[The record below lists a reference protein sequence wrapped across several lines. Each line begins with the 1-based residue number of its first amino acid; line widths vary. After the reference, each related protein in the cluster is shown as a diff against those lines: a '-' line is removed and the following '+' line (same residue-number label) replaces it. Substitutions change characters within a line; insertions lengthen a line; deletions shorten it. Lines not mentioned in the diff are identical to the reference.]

1 MHYLKLCCTK
11 MYNQYLIVAI
21 IIINTM
27 RILAIDV
34 GTGTQDIM
42 IYDTEKELENSIKLV
57 LPSPHLYIS
66 QQIREIENDLYFTG
80 EIMGGGKIK
89 NTLLEHL
96 KKGYKVVME
105 ENPAKTIRDNI
116 SQVEA
121 LGIEIAQK
129 KDYKDFTRLT
139 LKDIDITKL
148 SKFLLEYDMEF
159 DFDKI
164 AIAVQDHG
172 YSESMGDRD
181 FRFEKIRQKLKTPI
195 APWEFAF
202 KGNVPGYYTRMK
214 AVERTLKKEGITTD
228 CLLMDT
234 KFASI
239 AGMCFDETALK
250 LNSFIAIDIGNG
262 HTTAA
267 SIENSEIQ
275 GIFEH
280 HTSSLTPASLENY
293 IKRLAD
299 GVITNKEVYDDHG
312 HGAHVLNP
320 ISEIEKV
327 IVSGPKRELI
337 AKTNLDWHHA
347 SPGGDVMM
355 TGTVGLIKTLEELYV

>member
-1 MHYLKLCCTK
+1 
-11 MYNQYLIVAI
+11 
-21 IIINTM
+21 M

-42 IYDTEKELENSIKLV
+42 IYDTEKELENSLKLV

-89 NTLLEHL
+89 KSLLEHM

-105 ENPAKTIRDNI
+105 PTCAKTIRDNI
-116 SQVEA
+116 EQVKS
-121 LGIEIAQK
+121 LGIEIADEN
-129 KDYKDFTRLT
+129 KDYTDYSKIRLG
-139 LKDIDITKL
+139 DINIKKL
-148 SKFLLEYDMEF
+148 SEFLLGYDLDF
-159 DFDKI
+159 DFDGI

-172 YSESMGDRD
+172 YNENMGDRD
-181 FRFEKIRQKLKTPI
+181 FRFEKIREKVSHPI
-195 APWEFAF
+195 SPLEFGF
-202 KGNVPGYYTRMK
+202 KEDVPEYFTRMQ
-214 AVERTLKKEGITTD
+214 AVRRQIKDEGIEI
-228 CLLMDT
+228 LPLVMDT

-239 AGMCFDETALK
+239 AGMCYDEVASR
-250 LNSFIAIDIGNG
+250 LNSFIVIDIGNG

-267 SIENSEIQ
+267 SIENGKIQ
-275 GIFEH
+275 GVFEH
-280 HTSSLTPASLENY
+280 HTSSLTGESLERY
-293 IKRLAD
+293 IKRLAS
-299 GVITNKEVYDDHG
+299 GEITHEEVHEDFG

-337 AKTNLDWHHA
+337 EKTNLDWHHA
-347 SPGGDVMM
+347 APGGDVMM
-355 TGTVGLIKTLEELYV
+355 TGTIGLIKTILG